1 VEEKKPMH
9 TTLKVAATA
18 VVAVIF
24 IGLVDHF
31 LHWMNRASDF
41 WLWTGLLGLV
51 SLLILTPAVL
61 ALVWNAGWR
70 RERG

>member
-1 VEEKKPMH
+1 MK

-24 IGLVDHF
+24 IGLVDHC
-31 LHWMNRASDF
+31 LHWMNRPSDF

-51 SLLILTPAVL
+51 SLLILTPVVL
-61 ALVWNAGWR
+61 ALVWNINWR
-70 RERG
+70 GERG

>member
-1 VEEKKPMH
+1 VEVETMK
-9 TTLKVAATA
+9 TALKVAASA
-18 VVAVIF
+18 VVVVIF
-24 IGLVDHF
+24 IGLLDHF
-31 LHWMNRASDF
+31 LHWMNRPSDF

-61 ALVWNAGWR
+61 AILWNSGRR